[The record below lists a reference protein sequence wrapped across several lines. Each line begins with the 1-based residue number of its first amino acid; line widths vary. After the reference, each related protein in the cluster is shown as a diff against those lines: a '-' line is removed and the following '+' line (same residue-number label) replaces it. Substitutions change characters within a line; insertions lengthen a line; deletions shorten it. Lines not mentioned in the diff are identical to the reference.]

1 MASSRPNS
9 AQLFDPIRGRLVER
23 TPEEVVRQRLIQYMH
38 CECGF
43 PKSLIAVEKS
53 LKEMPHLGPLPQ
65 SKERRIDIVCFAH
78 NIHPDHAIYPL
89 VLAECKAD
97 NISLKAVEQAL
108 GYNAQIGA
116 PFVLLACPQELRL
129 YSPFSGSLQYVPHL
143 LPFNELVQQAK
154 TFL

>member
-1 MASSRPNS
+1 M
-9 AQLFDPIRGRLVER
+9 ER

-38 CECGF
+38 GECGF

-53 LKEMPHLGPLPQ
+53 LKEMPHLGTLPL

-78 NIHPDHAIYPL
+78 NIHPKHAVYPL
-89 VLAECKAD
+89 LLAECKAE
-97 NISLKAVEQAL
+97 NITPKAVEQAL
-108 GYNAQIGA
+108 GYNSQIGA

-129 YSPFSGSLQYVPHL
+129 YSPFSGSLQYLSHL

-154 TFL
+154 SFL